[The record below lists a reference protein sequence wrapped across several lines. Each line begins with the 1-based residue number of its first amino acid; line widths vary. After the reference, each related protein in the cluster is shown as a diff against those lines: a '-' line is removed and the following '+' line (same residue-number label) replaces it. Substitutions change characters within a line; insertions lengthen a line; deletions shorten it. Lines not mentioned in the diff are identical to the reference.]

1 MITPPNF
8 DIDTKNDALENVSPF
23 KHGYDL
29 GIFVEFTRGDFLYLL
44 RADLNEEICLRTLR
58 PPKFELFGADRD
70 EQNKQNMMMFML
82 RDLQ

>member
-29 GIFVEFTRGDFLYLL
+29 GICVDFTIGV
-44 RADLNEEICLRTLR
+44 RTY
-58 PPKFELFGADRD
+58 FG
-70 EQNKQNMMMFML
+70 ETSCIF
-82 RDLQ
+82 